1 MYSYNIIIMTNNYI
15 YLLIER
21 EFIALNKPIYKIG
34 RTKQDLNKRI
44 ESYPKG
50 SRLLLQMYCCNDC
63 IEIEAKLL
71 RWFRIKY
78 KSHKEIGAEYFEGD
92 YRLMI
97 ADIYDVCYKT
107 LDEFNK
113 KVELEYILEDDSDGD
128 ISVMDDHEHEVEL
141 GFDDKLTLINNM
153 LHKLGLSHPHEI
165 DSIVPIEYIARF
177 EVYYQQVKEKYIT
190 TFDCLCSSNNIIDVI
205 NKLLR
210 LCGNTQLSKMTK
222 NKYVIIDIEN
232 MFQAVNL
239 SSDWLKEIQ
248 IFRYNKLT

>member
-34 RTKQDLNKRI
+34 RTKQDHNKRI

-50 SRLLLQMYCCNDC
+50 SRLLLQMFCNDC

-78 KSHKEIGAEYFEGD
+78 KSHKEIGSEYFEGD

-97 ADIYDVCYKT
+97 ADIYDACFKS
-107 LDEFNK
+107 LDEFNR
-113 KVELEYILEDDSDGD
+113 KVELEYVLEDDSDGD
-128 ISVMDDHEHEVEL
+128 ISVMDDHEHEIEP
-141 GFDDKLTLINNM
+141 GFDEKLTLINNM

-165 DSIVPIEYIARF
+165 DAIVPIEYIARF
-177 EVYYQQVKEKYIT
+177 EVYYQQDKEKYLT
-190 TFDCLCSSNNIIDVI
+190 TFDCICSSDNIIDVI

-210 LCGNTQLSKMTK
+210 LCGNTQLSKMTN
-222 NKYVIIDIEN
+222 NKYVINDIEN
-232 MFQAVNL
+232 LFQAVNL

-248 IFRYNKLT
+248 KFRYNQLT